1 MVLRVLLAGGP
12 TSVHSRIREL
22 FENAP
27 DIQVVAAVAS
37 GVESVRLA
45 HDLHP
50 DVVLIH
56 ARSEGTDG
64 IEIARQIVGSGE
76 LSHVHTMMLADSA
89 ADESVL
95 GALNSGVRGFLERDA
110 QTETLVEAVRA
121 VARGE
126 AHLSP
131 AATRCVLDKLFPVIP
146 SGSGDDIARLW
157 SELTPR
163 EREVVSLAA
172 LGLDNKA
179 ISSRLIVSHFTVKTH
194 ITRAM
199 AKLDVRSR
207 AQLVAEVHRSGLV
220 RKRDGE

>member
-1 MVLRVLLAGGP
+1 MVLRALLAGGP

-50 DVVLIH
+50 DVVLIR
-56 ARSEGTDG
+56 ARSEGMDG

-76 LSHVHTMMLADSA
+76 LFHVHTMMLADSA

-146 SGSGDDIARLW
+146 SGSGDGIARLW